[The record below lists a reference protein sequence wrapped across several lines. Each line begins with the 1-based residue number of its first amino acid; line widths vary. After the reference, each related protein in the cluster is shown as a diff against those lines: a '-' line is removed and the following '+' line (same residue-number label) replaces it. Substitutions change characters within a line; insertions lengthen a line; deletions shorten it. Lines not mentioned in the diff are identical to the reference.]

1 MIPWLV
7 CAATLGLGALMDW
20 RTRRI
25 PIWLPAIPVLTL
37 AGDSLAWSGAWPVP
51 AVPLRSLLVWAAL
64 VLAAVIVM
72 LIATV
77 GWGDVALMVP
87 MTLILGIWVAVA
99 LTASLALGLWT
110 LMRWG
115 RPDDPFVPHLLVG
128 FLLASGARWIMGG

>member
-7 CAATLGLGALMDW
+7 CLAALGLGALMDW

-25 PIWLPAIPVLTL
+25 PIWLPAVPVLTL

-51 AVPLRSLLVWAAL
+51 AVPLRSLLISAVL
-64 VLAAVIVM
+64 VMASVTVM
-72 LIATV
+72 LLAMA

-87 MTLILGIWVAVA
+87 IALVLDVWVAVA

-110 LMRWG
+110 LAWRG

-128 FLLASGARWIMGG
+128 FLMASGLRWTMGG